1 MTRKEAK
8 ELLPILKAFAEG
20 KAIETFDDLYG
31 WVEIENPSFNLS
43 TEFYRIK
50 PYPKK
55 RLKHQNKQKYKPFK

>member
-20 KAIETFDDLYG
+20 KAIKTFDDLYG

-43 TEFYRIK
+43 PEFYRIK
-50 PYPKK
+50 P
-55 RLKHQNKQKYKPFK
+55 